1 MLAERVKEWTREWR
15 EQGLREGR
23 QEGLQE
29 GLETGQKK
37 SEILILMRLLERKFG
52 PLSEQHRRR
61 LEEADANTLLDW
73 SERVLTVDSI
83 EEVFKR

>member
-1 MLAERVKEWTREWR
+1 
-15 EQGLREGR
+15 
-23 QEGLQE
+23 
-29 GLETGQKK
+29 
-37 SEILILMRLLERKFG
+37 MRLLERKFG